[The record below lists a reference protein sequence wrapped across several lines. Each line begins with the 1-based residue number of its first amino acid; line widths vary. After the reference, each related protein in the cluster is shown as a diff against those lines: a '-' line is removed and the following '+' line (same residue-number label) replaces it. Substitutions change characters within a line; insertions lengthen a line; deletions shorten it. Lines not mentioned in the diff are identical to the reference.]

1 LRFKFIAMRLYLK
14 LTCIFLFLTLLT
26 SCEKNDASTKTKGD
40 ISGKVALYDEG
51 TASLPN
57 EGMSVRIMNLNPEI
71 TASTDASG
79 SFTLKDVPYGN
90 YRLLLEKDGY
100 GPYQWADIVHEKSNT
115 STILTNTVSLGKIS
129 STQVTD
135 MSVVVSGNNV
145 FLQATTNPAGS
156 TGNRRYVR
164 FFFHTDE
171 NVSKDNYKVFSET
184 FVLQQNPSDKV
195 FNRTEW
201 QAMGFPSGTRVYVK
215 AYGDSFWSNSYIE
228 AGANNKTVF
237 PNLNSSSAAAAS
249 FIVP

>member
-1 LRFKFIAMRLYLK
+1 MHPFLNL
-14 LTCIFLFLTLLT
+14 LTILFSIFLII
-26 SCEKNDASTKTKGD
+26 SCNKNEELSETKGD
-40 ISGKVALYDEG
+40 ISGKVALYDDG

-135 MSVVVSGNNV
+135 MSVLVSGSNV
-145 FLQATTNPAGS
+145 FLQATTDPAGS
-156 TGNRRYVR
+156 AGNRRYVR

-171 NVSKDNYKVFSET
+171 NVSKDNYKVFTET

-215 AYGDSFWSNSYIE
+215 AYGDSFWSNSYSE

-237 PNLNSSSAAAAS
+237 PNLNGSSATAAS

>member
-1 LRFKFIAMRLYLK
+1 MVMRFYLK
-14 LTCIFLFLTLLT
+14 LTCVFLFLTLLT
-26 SCEKNDASTKTKGD
+26 SCEKNDDSTKTKGD

-57 EGMSVRIMNLNPEI
+57 EDMSVRIMNLNPEI

-145 FLQATTNPAGS
+145 FCRLLPILLEAPAI
-156 TGNRRYVR
+156 
-164 FFFHTDE
+164 D
-171 NVSKDNYKVFSET
+171 
-184 FVLQQNPSDKV
+184 
-195 FNRTEW
+195 
-201 QAMGFPSGTRVYVK
+201 AMF
-215 AYGDSFWSNSYIE
+215 DS
-228 AGANNKTVF
+228 
-237 PNLNSSSAAAAS
+237 S
-249 FIVP
+249 FIQMKTSVRTITKYFLKPLFYNKIPQIKSLTELNGRPWDFPAVPECM